1 MHGLFVH
8 GFKPGSKAEKEGLV
22 RPGDE
27 ILMVE
32 GVDVEAC
39 FLESLVAVL
48 RHRRVIGKD
57 FVHMRLRRCM
67 ALFQGFVGLCVCVC
81 VCVCFCVCISVSV
94 SVFVWI
100 EDMRYFI
107 KFVGSC

>member
-81 VCVCFCVCISVSV
+81 VCVCMFLCVYLCVCFCVCV
-94 SVFVWI
+94 
-100 EDMRYFI
+100 D
-107 KFVGSC
+107 